1 MRAAA
6 PPRTLA
12 DDAFKEGTAAS
23 VPASC
28 GDEHNRANNQ
38 ACGLFPNYLGG
49 FVMKFVRV
57 LLRRRAALSL
67 PSSLSSPAPH
77 RRFGARQEIP
87 LVQNSFGGALTCKLV
102 QRLCTVCTV
111 CKVLLLGDQVGQ
123 CFQGGGR
130 NVDWWGYLGPARGR
144 GRNNRTCNEGG
155 SNEGRSHSNSS
166 LSVKVGPAAVAH
178 HHAVEPSTSQ
188 GSLCHFRRSS

>member
-1 MRAAA
+1 MDLRAAA

-38 ACGLFPNYLGG
+38 ACGLFPNYLWG

-77 RRFGARQEIP
+77 RRFGERQEIP
-87 LVQNSFGGALTCKLV
+87 LVQNSFGRALTCKLV
-102 QRLCTVCTV
+102 QRLCTSM
-111 CKVLLLGDQVGQ
+111 
-123 CFQGGGR
+123 QG
-130 NVDWWGYLGPARGR
+130 L
-144 GRNNRTCNEGG
+144 
-155 SNEGRSHSNSS
+155 
-166 LSVKVGPAAVAH
+166 AA
-178 HHAVEPSTSQ
+178 
-188 GSLCHFRRSS
+188 